1 MARLVLALFLCGFVL
16 NVAKAAESEGRR
28 MLIFAIYGAAGT
40 TGSAATTTVIDFT
53 TMIACRE
60 ARVALQRDEHL
71 KAPGFHV
78 FATCVEP

>member
-1 MARLVLALFLCGFVL
+1 
-16 NVAKAAESEGRR
+16 

-40 TGSAATTTVIDFT
+40 TGSATTTTVIDFT

-60 ARVALQRDEHL
+60 ARAALQHDEHL